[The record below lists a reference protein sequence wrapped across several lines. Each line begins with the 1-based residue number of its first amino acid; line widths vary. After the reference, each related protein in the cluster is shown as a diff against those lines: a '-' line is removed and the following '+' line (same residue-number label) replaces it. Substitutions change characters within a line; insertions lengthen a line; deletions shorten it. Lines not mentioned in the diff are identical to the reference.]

1 MTSPLITR
9 LSKLDAPDREY
20 MIREVVSHGFTESQ
34 AQIIVDNQ
42 LLKKGG
48 IALLRAKEASK

>member
-1 MTSPLITR
+1 MTLIDR
-9 LSKLDAPDREY
+9 LSKLDGPDRED

-48 IALLRAKEASK
+48 IAILRAKEASHAE